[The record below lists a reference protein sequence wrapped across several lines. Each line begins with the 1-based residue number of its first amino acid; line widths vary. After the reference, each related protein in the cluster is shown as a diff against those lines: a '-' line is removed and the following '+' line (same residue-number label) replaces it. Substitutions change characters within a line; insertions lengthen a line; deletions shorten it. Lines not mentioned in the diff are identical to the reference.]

1 MDFKYPHNSHPPGQG
16 PALLA
21 HRRPSSNLGE
31 CQLLARKNTM
41 NFLSWVSVDTGLA

>member
-41 NFLSWVSVDTGLA
+41 NFLPWVSVDTGLA